1 MLRNKSLLAFSI
13 TLIAILLLSLVG
25 CITINQAGQ
34 QPDNEESGAVTEQE
48 SNQANQPI
56 QSTQPTQSNQP
67 NQPPSQPPPTQT
79 TIANWTGTWQCGQ
92 IKMYLS
98 QTGSQVTGWYEYQN
112 GRIEG
117 FATGTTL
124 VGTWSETSNSGDIQ
138 LTISADGTS
147 LTGYYRFGSSGDWD
161 GSWSCTR
168 TSTAQ
173 PPSPP
178 PAQVT
183 VANWTGTWQCGQT
196 KMYLSQT
203 GNQVTGWYDSLNGKI
218 EGFATG
224 TTLVG
229 TWSDSSNSG
238 DVQFTMSAD
247 GTSSTGDYRF
257 GSSGDWD
264 AHWSCTRISTAQ
276 PPSPPPAQAA
286 AINWTGTWDCGNWGK
301 MYLIQTGSQVTGT
314 YEYQNGKIEGF
325 ATGTT
330 LVGTWSESPTYSPP
344 DKAGDTQ
351 FTLSADGNSFTGYW
365 RYGSSGNW
373 TGTWNGTRMQ

>member
-25 CITINQAGQ
+25 CITINQPGQ

-48 SNQANQPI
+48 ANQENHPN
-56 QSTQPTQSNQP
+56 QPTQANQP
-67 NQPPSQPPPTQT
+67 NQPPSPPPTQT

-98 QTGSQVTGWYEYQN
+98 QTGS
-112 GRIEG
+112 
-117 FATGTTL
+117 
-124 VGTWSETSNSGDIQ
+124 
-138 LTISADGTS
+138 
-147 LTGYYRFGSSGDWD
+147 
-161 GSWSCTR
+161 
-168 TSTAQ
+168 
-173 PPSPP
+173 
-178 PAQVT
+178 
-183 VANWTGTWQCGQT
+183 
-196 KMYLSQT
+196 
-203 GNQVTGWYDSLNGKI
+203 QVTGWYDSLNGKI

-238 DVQFTMSAD
+238 DVQFTMSAH
-247 GTSSTGDYRF
+247 GTSSTGDYCF

-276 PPSPPPAQAA
+276 PPSPPPAQVT

-373 TGTWNGTRMQ
+373 TGTWNGTRMK